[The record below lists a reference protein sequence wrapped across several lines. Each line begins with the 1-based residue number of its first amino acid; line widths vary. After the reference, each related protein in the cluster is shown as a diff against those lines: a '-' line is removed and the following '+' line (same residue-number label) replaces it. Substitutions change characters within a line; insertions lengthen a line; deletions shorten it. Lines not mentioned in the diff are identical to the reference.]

1 MADIMFSIFK
11 VEWWNKDATNP
22 DWEPLGVTK
31 GGATFTQSIEKLDIT
46 SDQSGVPITKIV
58 VRAPK
63 TLRLNLLDASLDNL
77 ALAFGGEKGTGEAS
91 NVVKIPALISGVER
105 KLKITTKPVNNTYYE
120 ITIERGLVTG
130 ESELSMTPDDAS
142 GIPLNVKVLTPSSD
156 SEGEP
161 LEPVTIEKKTGTPT

>member
-1 MADIMFSIFK
+1 
-11 VEWWNKDATNP
+11 
-22 DWEPLGVTK
+22 
-31 GGATFTQSIEKLDIT
+31 
-46 SDQSGVPITKIV
+46 
-58 VRAPK
+58 
-63 TLRLNLLDASLDNL
+63 
-77 ALAFGGEKGTGEAS
+77 
-91 NVVKIPALISGVER
+91 VER

>member
-11 VEWWNKDATNP
+11 VEWWDTSGTP
-22 DWEPLGVTK
+22 QWRSLGVTK

-46 SDQSGVPITKIV
+46 NDQSGVPITKVV

-77 ALAFGGEKGTGEAS
+77 ALAFGGTKDGST
-91 NVVKIPALISGVER
+91 VKIPSLLPGVER

-130 ESELSMTPDDAS
+130 ESELSMTSDDAS
-142 GIPLNVKVLTPSSD
+142 GIPLNVKVLTPSSG
-156 SEGEP
+156 S
-161 LEPVTIEKKTGTPT
+161 PVTIEKKTGTPT

>member
-11 VEWWNKDATNP
+11 VEWWDTSGTP
-22 DWEPLGVTK
+22 QWRSLGVTK

-46 SDQSGVPITKIV
+46 NDQSGVPITKVV

-77 ALAFGGEKGTGEAS
+77 ALAFGGTKDGST
-91 NVVKIPALISGVER
+91 VKIPSLISGVER

-130 ESELSMTPDDAS
+130 ESELSMTSDDAS
-142 GIPLNVKVLTPSSD
+142 SIPLNVKVLTPTA
-156 SEGEP
+156 GA
-161 LEPVTIEKKTGTPT
+161 PVTIEKKTGTPT

>member
-11 VEWWNKDATNP
+11 VEWWNEDATP
-22 DWEPLGVTK
+22 DAKWEPLGVTK

-77 ALAFGGEKGTGEAS
+77 ELAFGGTKDGST
-91 NVVKIPALISGVER
+91 VKIPSLTRGLER
-105 KLKITTKPVNNTYYE
+105 KLKITTKPLNNTYYE

-142 GIPLNVKVLTPSSD
+142 GIQLNVKVLTPSSG
-156 SEGEP
+156 S
-161 LEPVTIEKKTGTPT
+161 PVTIEKKTGTPTLSDEEGEG

>member
-11 VEWWNKDATNP
+11 VEWWDEDATEP
-22 DWEPLGVTK
+22 DWKPLGVTK

-77 ALAFGGEKGTGEAS
+77 ELAFGGTKDGST
-91 NVVKIPALISGVER
+91 VKIPSLIPGVER
-105 KLKITTKPVNNTYYE
+105 KLRITTKPINNTYYE

-142 GIPLNVKVLTPSSD
+142 GIQLNVKVLTPSSD
-156 SEGEP
+156 SEEEP

>member
-11 VEWWNKDATNP
+11 VEWWDTSGTP
-22 DWEPLGVTK
+22 GWRSLGVTK
-31 GGATFTQSIEKLDIT
+31 GGATFSQTIDKLDIK
-46 SDQSGVPITKIV
+46 SDQSSDPVAKVV

-77 ALAFGGEKGTGEAS
+77 ALAFGGTKDGST
-91 NVVKIPALISGVER
+91 VKIPSLIPGVER

-142 GIPLNVKVLTPSSD
+142 GIPLNVKVLTPSSG
-156 SEGEP
+156 S
-161 LEPVTIEKKTGTPT
+161 PVTIEKKTGTPT